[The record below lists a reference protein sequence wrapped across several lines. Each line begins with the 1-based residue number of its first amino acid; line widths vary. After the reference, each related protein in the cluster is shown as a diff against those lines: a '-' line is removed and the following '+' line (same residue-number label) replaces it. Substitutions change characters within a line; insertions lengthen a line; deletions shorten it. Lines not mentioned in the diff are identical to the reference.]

1 MHPILFTIGQFE
13 IYSYGVLMAL
23 AFYLSLYLL
32 IKDANQPPILP
43 ASEQAHHETTGEQ
56 TRKPAGKTG
65 IDTSTVLDIV
75 FWIILSGILGGKLAY
90 IFFNLPLYIQNPLDA
105 SLWRGGFIFH
115 GGFFLSLATVFFYT
129 KKKKLSYI
137 YIVDLIIPYVAL
149 GQAIGRIGCFLN
161 GCCYGKPTNLPIG
174 KVFNLNS
181 PAGYHY
187 GALPLHPTQLYSSIF
202 LFILFLLLKKT
213 RENQKFKGKTLLVYL
228 ILYPTFRFFLDFL
241 RGDGLEIF
249 FYRLTLFQIICAGIV
264 GISLVVLTHKF
275 RKQKADN
282 R

>member
-1 MHPILFTIGQFE
+1 MHPILFTIGKFE
-13 IYSYGVLMAL
+13 IYSYGVLMAVS
-23 AFYLSLYLL
+23 FYISLYLL

-43 ASEQAHHETTGEQ
+43 ASEQAW
-56 TRKPAGKTG
+56 KPAEKTK

-75 FWIILSGILGGKLAY
+75 FWITISGILGGKLAY

-129 KKKKLSYI
+129 KKKKLSFI
-137 YIVDLIIPYVAL
+137 YIVDLIISYVAL

-161 GCCYGKPTNLPIG
+161 GCCYGRPTDLPIG

-187 GALPLHPTQLYSSIF
+187 GALPLHPTQLYSSLF
-202 LFILFLLLKKT
+202 LFILFLLLKKI
-213 RENQKFKGKTLLVYL
+213 RVNQKFEGKTLLAYL

-241 RGDGLEIF
+241 RGDGLGIF
-249 FYRLTLFQIICAGIV
+249 FYRLTLFQIICIV
-264 GISLVVLTHKF
+264 IAISSLAVLM
-275 RKQKADN
+275 RKSGKEK
-282 R
+282 